1 MDDAAS
7 AAGSPV
13 ELAPILLWEGPA
25 PGSETWTHLEFT
37 ELDPLTGDPMVRNVV
52 HPTVTPVLPPPG
64 SGNGSAMV
72 IAPGGAFLGLAME
85 HEGME
90 VARRL
95 AGCGT
100 AAFVL
105 KYRLHPM
112 ADDMAAAT
120 AHLSPMPDLRA
131 DPAAF
136 QSWLAEALGPAVDL
150 AASDG
155 RRAVSIVRG
164 LASAHGLDPAR
175 IGIMGFSAGGAV
187 ATRTGV
193 AADRDQR
200 PDLVVNVYGSYFD
213 HDVPRDAPPCYV
225 VVAADDPLL
234 EWCLDTTRRWLRGGA
249 PVELHL
255 YEGGGHG
262 YGIRP
267 QGKASDRWFSDLS
280 PWLRSHAFFD

>member
-1 MDDAAS
+1 MEDTAAP
-7 AAGSPV
+7 ADSPV
-13 ELAPILLWEGPA
+13 ELAPIRLWGGPP
-25 PGSETWTHLEFT
+25 PGSETWTHVEFT
-37 ELDPLTGDPMVRNVV
+37 ELDPLTGDPMIKNVV

-64 SGNGSAMV
+64 TGNGSAMV

-90 VARRL
+90 VARCL
-95 AGCGT
+95 VGGGT

-112 ADDMAAAT
+112 IEDMAAAT
-120 AHLSPMPDLRA
+120 ARLSPMPDLRA

-136 QSWLAEALGPAVDL
+136 QAWLSEALGPAVDL

-155 RRAVSIVRG
+155 RRAVSLVRSR
-164 LASAHGLDPAR
+164 ASAFGLDPAR

-187 ATRTGV
+187 ATRAGV
-193 AADRDQR
+193 APDRAER

-213 HDVPRDAPPCYV
+213 HDVPPDAPPCYV

-249 PVELHL
+249 PAELHL
-255 YEGGGHG
+255 YEDGGHG

-267 QGKASDRWFSDLS
+267 QGSASDRWFGDLT
-280 PWLRSHAFFD
+280 PWLRSRSFFD